1 MDKNIISEK
10 QFELKSWLK
19 KIGLS
24 QNEFAALFLEE
35 TYEYVTDEEITR
47 FQENFK
53 KQLIRKSTKPE
64 RIEAYLEYLY
74 TTEKFKEAGY
84 IKPQCYSDD
93 ILDPIAAK
101 MMKKISQDLT
111 EKIEL

>member
-1 MDKNIISEK
+1 MNKNKISEK
-10 QFELKSWLK
+10 QSELKSWLK

-35 TYEYVTDEEITR
+35 TYEYVTDKEIKR
-47 FQENFK
+47 FQESFK
-53 KQLIRKSTKPE
+53 KQLRRKSTKPE

-84 IKPQCYSDD
+84 IKPQSFSGD
-93 ILDPIAAK
+93 ILEPIAAK
-101 MMKKISQDLT
+101 MMRKISKELT